1 MSNAFILVLVAV
13 CFSVTGEILLK
24 AGMDRAGI
32 FSLAAIATMV
42 PKMLRIWQLWA
53 GFGSISIGAVFWLS
67 AISRVDLSWAYPM
80 LAMGYVLTLI
90 FARTVLHEPVSLMR
104 WIGSLVI
111 VLGVYLVSR
120 S

>member
-1 MSNAFILVLVAV
+1 MSNAFLLVLVAV
-13 CFSVTGEILLK
+13 GCSVTGEILLK
-24 AGMDRAGI
+24 AGMDRAGVLSI
-32 FSLAAIATMV
+32 ASLAAML
-42 PKMLRIWQLWA
+42 PKMVRIWQLWA
-53 GFGSISIGAVFWLS
+53 GFGSIGVGAVFWLA

-90 FARTVLHEPVSLMR
+90 FARLFLHEPISPVR
-104 WIGSLVI
+104 WLGTLVI